1 MDIIFIVKIT
11 VEKIV
16 QIESTDKEKEK
27 NNIKQRVKW
36 SDKQKA
42 SKRRQRKMKQSG
54 KSSSALKTVC
64 KISRR
69 SPL

>member
-27 NNIKQRVKW
+27 NNIKQRVNGVKNKRQA
-36 SDKQKA
+36 SDDN
-42 SKRRQRKMKQSG
+42 G
-54 KSSSALKTVC
+54 K
-64 KISRR
+64 
-69 SPL
+69 